1 MIKLVDNYQKALDAI
16 YEHVGFKEDWVIC
29 PLDDC
34 TEMYWDTWDKI
45 VRYAKSIEEYKSESG
60 DYYQD
65 DIYTQRS
72 YDKWVYEGED
82 FTMIFCNPGVDGM
95 KWFRLFDN
103 NKRMNA
109 QYQRKR
115 KLNQRKRKLN
125 QIKKLF

>member
-1 MIKLVDNYQKALDAI
+1 
-16 YEHVGFKEDWVIC
+16 
-29 PLDDC
+29 
-34 TEMYWDTWDKI
+34 MYWDTWDKI

-65 DIYTQRS
+65 DIYTQRF